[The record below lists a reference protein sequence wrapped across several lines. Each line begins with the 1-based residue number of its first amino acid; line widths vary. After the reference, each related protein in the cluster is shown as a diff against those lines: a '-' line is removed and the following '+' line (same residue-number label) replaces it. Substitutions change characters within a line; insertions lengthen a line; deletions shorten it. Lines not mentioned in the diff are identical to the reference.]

1 MEDTY
6 LVEQD
11 NSYPAT
17 FTLAD
22 LSAQFLEECF
32 DILPLDTCTCTCRVS
47 KDQFERA
54 LVLSLHVKMVP
65 PSGTIARWRA
75 LSDAQYRCSTERMV
89 SRTDEASSDH
99 FAIRRALAKTAL
111 SS

>member
-1 MEDTY
+1 MEDAY
-6 LVEQD
+6 FVEQD
-11 NSYPAT
+11 NSYPAA

-22 LSAQFLEECF
+22 RSGQFFEERF
-32 DILPLDTCTCTCRVS
+32 DILPLDICACRVS

-54 LVLSLHVKMVP
+54 LVLSLHMKMVP
-65 PSGTIARWRA
+65 PSGTSARWRA
-75 LSDAQYRCSTERMV
+75 LSDAQYRCSTERML
-89 SRTDEASSDH
+89 SRTDEANTDH